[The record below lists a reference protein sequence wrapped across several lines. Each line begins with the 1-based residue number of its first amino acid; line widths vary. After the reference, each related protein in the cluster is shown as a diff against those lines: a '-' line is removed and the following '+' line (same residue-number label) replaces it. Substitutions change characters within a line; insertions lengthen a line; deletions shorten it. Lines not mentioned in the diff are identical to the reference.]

1 MATKKRTAKKSKPK
15 KSKPKKSTVKKSKP
29 KKIAIKKSK
38 SKKSTLKKRPARK
51 RASTAPKA
59 RPAMIAPLSDEGDGR
74 GGAEVPRKAPTSDG
88 GVELPR

>member
-29 KKIAIKKSK
+29 KKSTIKKSK
-38 SKKSTLKKRPARK
+38 PKKSTVKKRPARK

-59 RPAMIAPLSDEGDGR
+59 RPAMIAPLTDEGDGR
-74 GGAEVPRKAPTSDG
+74 GGAD
-88 GVELPR
+88 LPRVVKPTGGTG